1 MKCIKIL
8 VIALL
13 GISISGC
20 SMRENQGDINENS
33 IIWEADLTHDGEKEL
48 IFIEVDEIKKDSQ
61 KPMKISVR
69 KNQKELWSD
78 ELYLPGDGN
87 KEYFLL
93 NEKDGDYLLYYYP
106 ENSQGMAYYE
116 YKKFYIEDEKEQIV
130 DSKCVEFPTYQLAEG
145 ETLPLDNMIDLW
157 ESINENLQKGYL
169 LGSTM
174 EGKLMYSTENEKI
187 TKTEEF
193 NAVFESDVNFKYD
206 KQENDMKEKL
216 LALEKYLQ
224 KK

>member
-93 NEKDGDYLLYYYP
+93 N
-106 ENSQGMAYYE
+106 
-116 YKKFYIEDEKEQIV
+116 EKEQIV